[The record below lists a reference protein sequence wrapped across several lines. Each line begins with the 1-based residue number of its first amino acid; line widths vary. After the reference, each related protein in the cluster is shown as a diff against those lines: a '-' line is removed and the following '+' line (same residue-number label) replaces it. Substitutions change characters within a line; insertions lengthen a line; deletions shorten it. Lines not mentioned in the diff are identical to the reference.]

1 MHFMWLNTILSTQ
14 DIWNIKEF
22 VVCHSACLSLC
33 TTRSARSSGMS
44 ALPSLISLKLA
55 FVLSCCAPAL
65 ASRVAWPRAAAL
77 WAKGRFE
84 ESTACT

>member
-33 TTRSARSSGMS
+33 TARSTRSSGMS
-44 ALPSLISLKLA
+44 ALPSLISLKLN
-55 FVLSCCAPAL
+55 FVLSSYAPAL
-65 ASRVAWPRAAAL
+65 LSKVLWTRAV
-77 WAKGRFE
+77 RMF
-84 ESTACT
+84 